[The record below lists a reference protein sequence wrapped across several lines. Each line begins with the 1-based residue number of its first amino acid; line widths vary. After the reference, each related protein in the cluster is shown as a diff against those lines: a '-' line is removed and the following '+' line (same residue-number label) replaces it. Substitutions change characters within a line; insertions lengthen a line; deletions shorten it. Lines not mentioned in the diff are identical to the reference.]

1 MLTLERMGQAKSKE
15 VHFGTKVIGPIGT
28 GLIHHWAT
36 KVGDT
41 WYEIPGTGFKNTGE
55 KTKSQHKLDTNPSL
69 EQNSAMATCIVQG
82 TARTQG
88 LECMERQKGRTRRLT
103 ASTRATR
110 KSTLSTTFCATT
122 ARTTRPSL
130 LISSW
135 RMAPRNGAFLPKS
148 PPSEQESRDKIG
160 FVN

>member
-1 MLTLERMGQAKSKE
+1 M
-15 VHFGTKVIGPIGT
+15 
-28 GLIHHWAT
+28 HHWAI

-41 WYEIPGTGFKNTGE
+41 WYEIPGTGK
-55 KTKSQHKLDTNPSL
+55 KTKSQHQLDTNPSL
-69 EQNSAMATCIVQG
+69 EQNSAMATCFVIG

-88 LECMERQKGRTRRLT
+88 LGVHGKTGRWAVCLPPPAWVLQRGRTRRLT

-122 ARTTRPSL
+122 ARTTPPSL
-130 LISSW
+130 SISSW

-148 PPSEQESRDKIG
+148 PPSEQESSDKIG